1 MRKISAAIV
10 LSVAAIAGAAALVL
24 SISSPDADQSAAS
37 GVSNHFDA
45 SAATEQRILALEA
58 AVSEERQARQLLEE
72 ELLILMAQ
80 MEQLSTDG
88 EDSAA
93 ADEAVTEAGVV
104 GSDSESAARRQLSRE
119 ERQSIGRR
127 DALVKA
133 GMSAD
138 RAEYILRRESEMRY
152 EQMQAVFEA
161 RSSGE
166 PLDPYNRGFSADAL
180 LRNEI
185 GDAEY
190 EMYLQAN
197 NRPTSIGVSSVM
209 ASSPGERAG
218 LQAGDQIVGYDGE
231 RVFSATELIQ
241 RTMTAGDGNVVVDV
255 MRDGSPMQVV
265 VPRGPIGV
273 EIGRFRGR

>member
-1 MRKISAAIV
+1 MQKISAAII
-10 LSVAAIAGAAALVL
+10 LSIVAIAGAATLVL
-24 SISSPDADQSAAS
+24 SNSGSDAEQSAAT
-37 GVSNHFDA
+37 GAVNHFDA

-72 ELLILMAQ
+72 ELLILISELDRLAA
-80 MEQLSTDG
+80 DRA
-88 EDSAA
+88 DPAA
-93 ADEAVTEAGVV
+93 ADEAVSEAVV
-104 GSDSESAARRQLSRE
+104 SADAESAARRQLSRE
-119 ERQSIGRR
+119 ERQAIGRR
-127 DALVKA
+127 DALIKA

-166 PLDPYNRGFSADAL
+166 PLDPFNRNYSADAM

-197 NRPTSIGVSSVM
+197 NRPTSVGVSSVM

-218 LQAGDQIVGYDGE
+218 LQAGDQIVGYDAE

-241 RTMTAGDGNVVVDV
+241 RTMAGGDGNVVVDV
-255 MRDGSPMQVV
+255 MRDGSPMQIV